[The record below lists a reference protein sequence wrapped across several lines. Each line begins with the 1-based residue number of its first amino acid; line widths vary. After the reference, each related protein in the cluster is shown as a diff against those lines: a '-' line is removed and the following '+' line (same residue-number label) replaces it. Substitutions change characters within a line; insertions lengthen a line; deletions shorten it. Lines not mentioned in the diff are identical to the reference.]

1 MTTREILVFGASGH
15 GKVVADIALAAGYE
29 RVVFADDDLSK
40 RGLVLA
46 SLASEVVCI
55 GSSEVAA
62 YCASRDIPVALGI
75 GSNKHRQEKATEL
88 LRLGLRCVALVHPRA
103 CVARSVSVG
112 DGSVVMA
119 GAVVNVDARIGRFT
133 ILNTGSTVDHDCDL
147 GEAVHISPGAH
158 LGGSV
163 NIGEGT
169 HVGIGASVRNNLSVG
184 CWSTIGAGAAVV
196 GPIPDRVVAF
206 GVPCRVASGV

>member
-1 MTTREILVFGASGH
+1 
-15 GKVVADIALAAGYE
+15 
-29 RVVFADDDLSK
+29 
-40 RGLVLA
+40 
-46 SLASEVVCI
+46 
-55 GSSEVAA
+55 
-62 YCASRDIPVALGI
+62 
-75 GSNKHRQEKATEL
+75 
-88 LRLGLRCVALVHPRA
+88 
-103 CVARSVSVG
+103 
-112 DGSVVMA
+112 
-119 GAVVNVDARIGRFT
+119 
-133 ILNTGSTVDHDCDL
+133 VDHDCDL